1 MKHTDSLIV
10 TAGAEKSTPKN
21 KMMTQKRGV
30 GVMIDKERREDDAL
44 KNLIQAAYDFSDD
57 ELLAD
62 LEEVEATLS
71 DSDFPGIEERMYR
84 KMMAKLAE
92 EEVKKQTLEN
102 SEENF
107 TDKSE
112 EMSETAEVSKHSEMI
127 TEIPPVAV
135 TTENGGKVVRF
146 GKKKVVV
153 VGILAA
159 AFVGMLGVTAIGG
172 KNYFFRGNEIE
183 IGVTIDND
191 KNLHYPGSLE
201 DAYTQIEE
209 ELNIQPLK
217 MVYIPDG
224 MQLILLDIKEDRA
237 VLAFDYSGKII
248 HFVQERMYDEA
259 SVGINSDRSALD
271 ESIYNKWISK
281 EFEIEEEKLDDGVSG
296 YAATLTVESSRYR
309 IIGQLEKQ
317 EFIKIIESLSF

>member
-1 MKHTDSLIV
+1 
-10 TAGAEKSTPKN
+10 
-21 KMMTQKRGV
+21 MT
-30 GVMIDKERREDDAL
+30 DKERREDDAL
-44 KNLIQAAYDFSDD
+44 KNLIQAAYDFSD
-57 ELLAD
+57 EQLLAD

-71 DSDFPGIEERMYR
+71 DSDFPGIEDRMYQ
-84 KMMAKLAE
+84 KMMVKLAE
-92 EEVKKQTLEN
+92 EEAKKQTLEN
-102 SEENF
+102 SEENA

-112 EMSETAEVSKHSEMI
+112 EMPETAEVSKHSEI
-127 TEIPPVAV
+127 VTEIPPVAV
-135 TTENGGKVVRF
+135 TTETGGKVVRF
-146 GKKKVVV
+146 GKKKAVV

-172 KNYFFRGNEIE
+172 KNYFFRDVAVQK
-183 IGVTIDND
+183 GVVINND
-191 KNLHYPGSLE
+191 KNFYYPGNLDE
-201 DAYTQIEE
+201 AYTQIGEK
-209 ELNIQPLK
+209 LGIQPLK

-224 MQLILLDIKEDRA
+224 MKLTLLDIKEDRA
-237 VLAFDYSGKII
+237 VLAFDYGGKVI